1 MCKDRNVFCYVLM
14 YVQYNHTVRAN
25 SDMVTGTNVT
35 EINVRYCFFGGW
47 VVGWM
52 ILDNYLLNYSG

>member
-1 MCKDRNVFCYVLM
+1 VCKDRNVFCYVLM

-25 SDMVTGTNVT
+25 SDKVTGTMYT

-52 ILDNYLLNYSG
+52 IDVR